1 MLRAFEQFN
10 NETITIMSSLHT
22 YPTLH
27 TSERLQSTINQ
38 NFDYLAYLRKQAQ
51 LIDLKIKNLRVIQAD
66 QTLTGED
73 ERQAVQVILKL
84 VKNNDIESL
93 KNILRDLL

>member
-1 MLRAFEQFN
+1 
-10 NETITIMSSLHT
+10 MSSIHT

-27 TSERLQSTINQ
+27 TSGRLQSTIDQ
-38 NFDYLAYLRKQAQ
+38 NVDHLDYLKQQVQ

-66 QTLTGED
+66 QSLTGED
-73 ERQAVQVILKL
+73 ERKAVKVILKL

-93 KNILRDLL
+93 KNILIAIQ

>member
-1 MLRAFEQFN
+1 
-10 NETITIMSSLHT
+10 MSSLHT

-27 TSERLQSTINQ
+27 TAERLQLTINQ
-38 NFDYLAYLRKQAQ
+38 NVDHLDYLRQQVQ

-66 QTLTGED
+66 QSLTGED

-84 VKNNDIESL
+84 VKNNDVESL
-93 KNILRDLL
+93 KNILRELL